1 MKRMNIA
8 VFFDGT
14 GQNRSLLPKEKWS
27 NVAILHDAID
37 EEPQEDVVQYRKY
50 IDGVGTRQGEDLSG
64 GGWGIGLDER
74 IEEAYEFLWEKV
86 NNAIEDGFEPHL
98 YLFGFSRGAYA
109 ARWLASLIN
118 FSGIPKDNAPRRKMF
133 LNHREQD
140 AKAANELRSKNVVW
154 DGIAIDFIG
163 VWDTV
168 EASVN
173 PSYDI
178 ADVPNQVR
186 SVYHALAI
194 DEWRYEFN
202 PTRFN
207 PSPKVTEAW
216 FPGCHTDIGGGYKER
231 AIANES
237 LWWMVFGAQDA
248 GLIVNEEFIQKTL
261 DSLSSEL
268 KFHDELFDGDNSVR
282 WKVLNLKA
290 GYTAKFFRK
299 INEYDNLHP
308 CVNSFAYAAPTER
321 SFIPSTCVALNIKQN
336 NDTAQHDIAIS

>member
-1 MKRMNIA
+1 MKRMNIT

-14 GQNRSLLPKEKWS
+14 GQNRSQLQKENWS
-27 NVAILHDAID
+27 NVVILHDAID
-37 EEPQEDVVQYRKY
+37 EEVQKGVVQYRKY

-64 GGWGIGLDER
+64 GGLGIGLDER

-207 PSPKVTEAW
+207 SSPKVTEAW
-216 FPGCHTDIGGGYKER
+216 FPGCHTDIGGGYEER
-231 AIANES
+231 AIANET
-237 LWWMVFGAQDA
+237 LWWMISGAQDA
-248 GLIVNEEFIQKTL
+248 GLIVKEDFIQATL

-268 KFHDELFDGDNSVR
+268 KFHDELFDGGNSVL
-282 WKVLNLKA
+282 WKTSNLKA
-290 GYTAKFFRK
+290 GYTGRFFRT
-299 INEYDNLHP
+299 INESDNLHIS
-308 CVNSFAYAAPTER
+308 VNQFAHAAPLER
-321 SFIPSTCVALNIKQN
+321 PPIPNTCIVLNTK
-336 NDTAQHDIAIS
+336 TTRKELA

>member
-154 DGIAIDFIG
+154 DGIPIDFIG

-194 DEWRYEFN
+194 DEWRYKFN

-207 PSPKVTEAW
+207 PSPKVTEVW
-216 FPGCHTDIGGGYKER
+216 FPGCHTDVGGGYEER
-231 AIANES
+231 AIANET
-237 LWWMVFGAQDA
+237 LWWMISGAQDA
-248 GLIVNEEFIQKTL
+248 GLIVKEDFIQATL

-268 KFHDELFDGDNSVR
+268 KFHDELFDGDNSVL
-282 WKVLNLKA
+282 WKTSNLKA
-290 GYTAKFFRK
+290 GYTGRFFRT
-299 INEYDNLHP
+299 INESDNLHIS
-308 CVNSFAYAAPTER
+308 VNQFAHAAPLER
-321 SFIPSTCVALNIKQN
+321 PPIPNTCIVLNTKRS
-336 NDTAQHDIAIS
+336 NDTTRKELA

>member
-1 MKRMNIA
+1 MKRQNIA
-8 VFFDGT
+8 IFFDGT
-14 GQNRSLLPKEKWS
+14 GQNRCQLPQASWS
-27 NVAILHDAID
+27 NVTLLHDAI
-37 EEPQEDVVQYRKY
+37 EEFDNENISQKRKY
-50 IDGVGTRQGEDLSG
+50 IDGVGTRNGEDISG
-64 GGWGIGLDER
+64 GAFGIGLDER
-74 IEEAYEFLWEKV
+74 IEEAYAFLWEKV

-109 ARWLASLIN
+109 ARWLASLIK
-118 FSGIPKDNAPRRKMF
+118 FSGIPKDNAPLRKMF
-133 LNHREQD
+133 LNHYKQN
-140 AKAANELRSKNVVW
+140 AAAAEKLRTEGHVL

-207 PSPKVTEAW
+207 SSPKVTEAW
-216 FPGCHTDIGGGYKER
+216 FPGCHTDIGGGYEER
-231 AIANES
+231 AIANET
-237 LWWMVFGAQDA
+237 LWWMISGAQDA
-248 GLIVNEEFIQKTL
+248 GLIVKEDFIQATL

-268 KFHDELFDGDNSVR
+268 KFHDELFDGGNSVL
-282 WKVLNLKA
+282 WKTSNLKA
-290 GYTAKFFRK
+290 GYTGRFFRT
-299 INEYDNLHP
+299 INESDNLHIS
-308 CVNSFAYAAPTER
+308 VNQFAHAAPLER
-321 SFIPSTCVALNIKQN
+321 PPIPNTCIVLNTK
-336 NDTAQHDIAIS
+336 TTRKELA

>member
-1 MKRMNIA
+1 MKRMNIT

-14 GQNRSLLPKEKWS
+14 GQNRSQLQKENWS
-27 NVAILHDAID
+27 NVVILHDAID
-37 EEPQEDVVQYRKY
+37 EEVQEGVVQYRKY

-64 GGWGIGLDER
+64 GGLGIGLDER

-207 PSPKVTEAW
+207 SSPKVTEAW
-216 FPGCHTDIGGGYKER
+216 FPGCHTDIGGGYEER
-231 AIANES
+231 AIANET
-237 LWWMVFGAQDA
+237 LWWMISGAQDA
-248 GLIVNEEFIQKTL
+248 GLIVKEDFIQATL

-268 KFHDELFDGDNSVR
+268 KFHDELFDEGNSVL
-282 WKVLNLKA
+282 WKTSNLKA
-290 GYTAKFFRK
+290 GYTGRFFRT
-299 INEYDNLHP
+299 INESDNLHIS
-308 CVNSFAYAAPTER
+308 VNQFAHAAPLER
-321 SFIPSTCVALNIKQN
+321 PPIPNTCIVLNTK
-336 NDTAQHDIAIS
+336 TTRKELA